1 MKNLNEAKAFGG
13 IGALLMLVG
22 SFSNGGPILLIL
34 GLVFI
39 FIGVK
44 AISKITKDEDVYSNY
59 LMYFIFSI
67 LAIVAII
74 IILGIA
80 FGAAGGFT
88 WINQVSKLQPED
100 ITDFNMFWDLFGDMV
115 IGAIGALIVGWILV
129 IISAFYL
136 RKCYNI
142 MAKHLEVDL
151 FKKAGKWYFIGAIT
165 TIILIG
171 FILIFIAKSLEIVAF
186 FTIPDK
192 LPASKGS

>member
-1 MKNLNEAKAFGG
+1 
-13 IGALLMLVG
+13 MLIG
-22 SFSNGGPILLIL
+22 SFTNGGPILLII

-44 AISKITKDEDVYSNY
+44 AISKITKDEDIYSNY

-67 LAIVAII
+67 LAIIAII

-88 WINQVSKLQPED
+88 WMNQVSKLQPED
-100 ITDFNMFWDLFGDMV
+100 ITNFNMFWDLFGEMV
-115 IGAIGALIVGWILV
+115 IGAIGALIVGWILA

-136 RKCYNI
+136 RKCFNS
-142 MAKHLEVDL
+142 MAKHLKVDL

-165 TIILIG
+165 TIIFIG
-171 FILIFIAKSLEIVAF
+171 FILIFIAKSMEIVAF
-186 FTIPDK
+186 FSIPEK
-192 LPASKGS
+192 